1 MVTLAGRTAPP
12 ARAHRRAMLRVAAC
26 AAPLLMSACAA
37 FPSIVADPPAPP
49 TRVEGTPP
57 VEALT
62 PGIGAETQ
70 RRQPRSLS
78 IPGAAPVETSTRVPA
93 TPEQIDALVSD
104 EIIDAA
110 LAPQTIPQFVAT
122 AFGGVLGVPFTLG
135 SDVATRTE
143 IIAGGTG
150 GTLSK
155 RNLFRLTQQ
164 ALRQQGIEVYIE
176 GGFVTVG
183 SNTGG
188 VGSPE
193 VVRDRQI
200 RGTSGRVVQ
209 FFNAQTIEVNALQ
222 PLLADLF
229 PNLGGAR
236 ITPDQTSNSLIIS
249 GPAQEVAAVVRVLR
263 EIDQPRFAGGEVLR
277 VEPVYWSAEQL
288 AASLEQ
294 VLTTE
299 GYTVSR
305 IARSRQAF
313 TILAFPAANQVLVFT
328 DDPGLLERAR
338 YWVDT
343 LDQPA
348 ALGDKA
354 TTFVYTVRN
363 TDATSLGQLAIGQS
377 PPREQIQAPVGVP
390 GTIADNG
397 QNSQNGQGSSQ
408 PAGAL
413 AGSSPPMGSQG
424 QFLTGRLITD
434 PIGNRILFT
443 GTAAE
448 YAQLRTLLNTLDI
461 PAPQVVIEVM
471 IAEVTLTDN
480 TDIGVELF
488 GTEQRGDGLLSGGT
502 EGLAGD
508 SPTGLLLT
516 FVGPEF
522 RARLNAQAS
531 NSKVNILQRP
541 QLVTRSGVAARFQ
554 VGSDVPIIT
563 SQRATDFNSGGNGTD
578 VLQSVQYR
586 QTGTILTLEPVVYG
600 DRVDIKISQELSQVG
615 EDAIAGISSPVILN
629 RALDTQIQIRDGW
642 TGVLGGL
649 ISNNYSKSNTGIP
662 FLKDI
667 PLVGSAF
674 QVNSVSGARTEL
686 LLLITPRIVRN
697 DEDMADFVNQY
708 TNDINAAFRT
718 GRGYSY
724 TLTPFSFSRSVTGI
738 GLDLPTA
745 DRASERPP
753 LFAPRPAVTEDPV
766 EQDTTPPS
774 N

>member
-1 MVTLAGRTAPP
+1 MTLAGRTAALATAKPRT
-12 ARAHRRAMLRVAAC
+12 ALRAAAC
-26 AAPLLMSACAA
+26 MAPLMISACAA
-37 FPSIVADPPAPP
+37 FPSMVADPPVPPSRAVGAPAIQ
-49 TRVEGTPP
+49 VDSG
-57 VEALT
+57 
-62 PGIGAETQ
+62 GIGAETP

-78 IPGAAPVETSTRVPA
+78 IPGTAPVDTTARPPA

-104 EIIDAA
+104 EMVDAA
-110 LAPQTIPQFVAT
+110 LAPQSIPQFVAT
-122 AFGGVLGVPFTLG
+122 VFGGVLGVPYTLG
-135 SDVATRTE
+135 TDVATRTE
-143 IIAGGTG
+143 IISGGTG

-164 ALRQQGIEVYIE
+164 ALRQQGIEVYID

-183 SNTGG
+183 SNPSGVTGG
-188 VGSPE
+188 AE
-193 VVRDRQI
+193 VVRDRQVQ
-200 RGTSGRVVQ
+200 GTSGRVVQ
-209 FFNAQTIEVNALQ
+209 FFNAQTIQVNALQ

-236 ITPDQTSNSLIIS
+236 ITPDQASNSLIIS
-249 GPAQEVAAVVRVLR
+249 GPGREVAAVVRVLR

-305 IARSRQAF
+305 ISASRQAF
-313 TILAFPAANQVLVFT
+313 TILAFPAANQVLIFT

-338 YWVDT
+338 YWVDN

-363 TDATSLGQLAIGQS
+363 TDATTLGQLAIGQS
-377 PPREQIQAPVGVP
+377 PERQEIQRPVGVP

-397 QNSQNGQGSSQ
+397 QNGQNSQGLSQ
-408 PAGAL
+408 SAGGA
-413 AGSSPPMGSQG
+413 SPSNSPMGSQG
-424 QFLTGRLITD
+424 QFLSGRLITD

-471 IAEVTLTDN
+471 IAEVTLSDN

-488 GTEQRGDGLLSGGT
+488 GSEQRGDGLLSGGT
-502 EGLAGD
+502 EGLAGE
-508 SPTGLLLT
+508 SPSGLLLT

-541 QLVTRSGVAARFQ
+541 QLVTRSGVSARFQ

-563 SQRATDFNSGGNGTD
+563 SQRATDFNSGGDGTD

-649 ISNNYSKSNTGIP
+649 ISNNYAKSNTGIP

-724 TLTPFSFSRSVTGI
+724 TLTPFSFSRSVPGI

-753 LFAPRPAVTEDPV
+753 LFAPRPAETEDTV
-766 EQDTTPPS
+766 EEEAPPPAE
-774 N
+774 

>member
-1 MVTLAGRTAPP
+1 MVTLAGRTA
-12 ARAHRRAMLRVAAC
+12 RTQRRAILRAAAC

-37 FPSIVADPPAPP
+37 FPSMVADPAAPP
-49 TRVEGTPP
+49 TRVEGALP
-57 VEALT
+57 VEAQT
-62 PGIGAETQ
+62 PGIGAEAQ

-78 IPGAAPVETSTRVPA
+78 IPGPAPVETSTRTPA
-93 TPEQIDALVSD
+93 TPEQIDSLVSD
-104 EIIDAA
+104 EMVDAA

-122 AFGGVLGVPFTLG
+122 VFGGVLGVPYTLG
-135 SDVATRTE
+135 SDVASRTE
-143 IIAGGTG
+143 IISGGTG

-164 ALRQQGIEVYIE
+164 ALKQQGIDVYID

-188 VGSPE
+188 VGAAE

-294 VLTTE
+294 VLSTE

-377 PPREQIQAPVGVP
+377 PARQDIQPPVGVP

-397 QNSQNGQGSSQ
+397 QSGQAQ
-408 PAGAL
+408 PAGGLPA
-413 AGSSPPMGSQG
+413 SSTPMGSQG

-480 TDIGVELF
+480 TDLGVELF

-508 SPTGLLLT
+508 SPAGLLLT

-563 SQRATDFNSGGNGTD
+563 SQRATDFNSGGDGTD

-667 PLVGSAF
+667 PLIGSAF

-753 LFAPRPAVTEDPV
+753 LFAPRPTAPQDPV
-766 EQDTTPPS
+766 EEDAAPPAE
-774 N
+774 